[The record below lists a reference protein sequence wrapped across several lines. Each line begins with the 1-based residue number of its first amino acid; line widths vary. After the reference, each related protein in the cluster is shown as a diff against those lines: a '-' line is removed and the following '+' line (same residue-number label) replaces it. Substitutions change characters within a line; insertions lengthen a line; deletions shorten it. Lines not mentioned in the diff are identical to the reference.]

1 MLSAGEDL
9 AAVQKLLPQLSV
21 PLVMLHG
28 EKDPLVPV
36 ENVAWLE
43 QQLASIGKTNL
54 FVKIVHRITTISFHG
69 SIRKLLRKLLHI
81 AHAEVA
87 GAFKAMKSTSF

>member
-21 PLVMLHG
+21 PWSCYMA
-28 EKDPLVPV
+28 KKIRWCPWRMWR
-36 ENVAWLE
+36 WLE

-54 FVKIVHRITTISFHG
+54 FVKIVHPDYNHFIPWEHSASCCG
-69 SIRKLLRKLLHI
+69 SYTY

-87 GAFKAMKSTSF
+87 GALKQ